1 MGSRGVVREHTGGPI
16 PGSGEQVAHR
26 IPAPQ
31 LDADDAVHVSPTS
44 APPSPP
50 ATQHAATMASSR
62 ARGNVD
68 AAAIAG
74 RSMQA
79 DGSSVARVGA
89 CPRGAHTHR

>member
-1 MGSRGVVREHTGGPI
+1 MD
-16 PGSGEQVAHR
+16 GEQVAHR

-31 LDADDAVHVSPTS
+31 LDAVHVSPTS

-62 ARGNVD
+62 GNVD
-68 AAAIAG
+68 AAAIAR

-79 DGSSVARVGA
+79 DAWHMPSIG
-89 CPRGAHTHR
+89 